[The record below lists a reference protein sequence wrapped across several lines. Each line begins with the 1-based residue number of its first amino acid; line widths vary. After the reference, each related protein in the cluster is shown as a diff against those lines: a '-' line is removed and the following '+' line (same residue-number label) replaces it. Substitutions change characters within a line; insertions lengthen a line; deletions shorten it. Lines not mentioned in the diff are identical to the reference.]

1 MLNLIFMP
9 NIFTLG
15 PSQNTDAKSNRNA
28 CFPVYVRCQTVDTCA
43 SYHSFVSGDSG
54 GIIVFL
60 CFVLYDVTG
69 VRFTPLKL
77 ETLHDLIT
85 TFLV

>member
-43 SYHSFVSGDSG
+43 LKRSLVSSSIVSG

-60 CFVLYDVTG
+60 CCILYDVTG
-69 VRFTPLKL
+69 DRFTPHMSRV
-77 ETLHDLIT
+77 TPVTDRN
-85 TFLV
+85 